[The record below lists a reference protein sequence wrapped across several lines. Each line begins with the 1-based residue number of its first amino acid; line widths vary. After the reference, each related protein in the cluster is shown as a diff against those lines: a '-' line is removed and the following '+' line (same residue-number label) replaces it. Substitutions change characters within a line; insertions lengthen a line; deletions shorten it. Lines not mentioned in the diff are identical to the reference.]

1 MSEDDDYE
9 QLMVGANCIEKN
21 PEIFVTDHQNN
32 VKAVNKEQKDLF
44 IMNKVDPLSFG
55 FPNNDQYN

>member
-1 MSEDDDYE
+1 
-9 QLMVGANCIEKN
+9 MVGANCIEKN

-55 FPNNDQYN
+55 FPNND